1 MCVHRC
7 SFITLFKQLSSTRI
21 SCGIGLVPVVTGVL
35 TFVLLKLDFVA
46 CVLCSCIGSC
56 IGSSTLHFKIKI
68 IKIIARCFHFELFHC
83 FSDIAQPCARVLL

>member
-7 SFITLFKQLSSTRI
+7 SFIPLFKQLSSTRI

-46 CVLCSCIGSC
+46 CVLCS
-56 IGSSTLHFKIKI
+56 
-68 IKIIARCFHFELFHC
+68 
-83 FSDIAQPCARVLL
+83 